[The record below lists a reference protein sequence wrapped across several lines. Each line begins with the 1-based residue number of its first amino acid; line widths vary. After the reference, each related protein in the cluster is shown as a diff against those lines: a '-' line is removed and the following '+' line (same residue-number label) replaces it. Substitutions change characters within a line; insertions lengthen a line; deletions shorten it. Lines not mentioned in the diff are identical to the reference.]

1 MLLKSNT
8 RLFFV
13 FICNQSFVSQIKNE
27 YFCLNYKSN
36 EKMDI
41 GDIGFLL
48 IAFIIYLVNLF
59 MKVNKEKIEKQR
71 KAEDT
76 NIPDIPELEP
86 WDEEYPMPPFFD
98 IPSIPKKP
106 LEVVE
111 KTPKSSIPSSYSFEY
126 DEEKMKPIEGAMS
139 SMSDSLFKEDNM
151 ESVSYQDEETEGD
164 VSYTNELFHGNIT
177 EELKKGIIY
186 SEILHRKYE

>member
-1 MLLKSNT
+1 
-8 RLFFV
+8 
-13 FICNQSFVSQIKNE
+13 
-27 YFCLNYKSN
+27 
-36 EKMDI
+36 MDI
-41 GDIGFLL
+41 GDIGFLI

-71 KAEDT
+71 EAQDT
-76 NIPDIPELEP
+76 KIPDIPEPEP

-98 IPSIPKKP
+98 IPSIPKKQKP

-111 KTPKSSIPSSYSFEY
+111 KTPKSFIPSSYSFQY

-139 SMSDSLFKEDNM
+139 SSSDSLFKEDNM
-151 ESVSYQDEETEGD
+151 ESVSYHDEETEGD
-164 VSYTNELFHGNIT
+164 ISYTNELFHGNIT
-177 EELKKGIIY
+177 EELKKAIIY

>member
-1 MLLKSNT
+1 
-8 RLFFV
+8 
-13 FICNQSFVSQIKNE
+13 
-27 YFCLNYKSN
+27 
-36 EKMDI
+36 MDI

>member
-1 MLLKSNT
+1 
-8 RLFFV
+8 
-13 FICNQSFVSQIKNE
+13 
-27 YFCLNYKSN
+27 
-36 EKMDI
+36 MDI

-59 MKVNKEKIEKQR
+59 MKVNKEKIEKQK

-76 NIPDIPELEP
+76 KIPDIPEPEP
-86 WDEEYPMPPFFD
+86 WDEEYSMPPFFD
-98 IPSIPKKP
+98 VPSIPKKQKP

-126 DEEKMKPIEGAMS
+126 DEEKMEPIEGAMS
-139 SMSDSLFKEDNM
+139 SLSDSLFKEDNM
-151 ESVSYQDEETEGD
+151 ESVSYQDEDTEGD
-164 VSYTNELFHGNIT
+164 ISYTNELFHGNIT